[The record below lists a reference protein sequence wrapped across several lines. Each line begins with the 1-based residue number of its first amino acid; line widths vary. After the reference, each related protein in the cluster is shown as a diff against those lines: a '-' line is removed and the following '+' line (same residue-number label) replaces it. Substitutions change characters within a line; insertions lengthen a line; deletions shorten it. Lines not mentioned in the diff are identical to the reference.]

1 MISNNRI
8 KYTIWYLSKL
18 LRSVRVQ
25 GFSLNCLDKM
35 KFEAHFIPLE
45 VRWFQHTGMF
55 MFCGCQIKNTCMI
68 LMKIKA
74 LILVCWLFYYTYTSY
89 RLQYYIIPQHAN
101 FINGHNTSLTV
112 ASPLNSASLCSSGV
126 SIVCNQNI
134 FQWCILF
141 PRKDSYFI
149 R

>member
-1 MISNNRI
+1 MEG
-8 KYTIWYLSKL
+8 
-18 LRSVRVQ
+18 Q

-55 MFCGCQIKNTCMI
+55 MLCGCQIKNTCMI

-74 LILVCWLFYYTYTSY
+74 LILVRWLFYYTSTSY

-101 FINGHNTSLTV
+101 FINGHNTSPTV
-112 ASPLNSASLCSSGV
+112 ASQQNSASLYPTEV
-126 SIVCNQNI
+126 SIVCNQNM
-134 FQWCILF
+134 FYNPFYSQEMVFILLDNQ
-141 PRKDSYFI
+141 K
-149 R
+149 